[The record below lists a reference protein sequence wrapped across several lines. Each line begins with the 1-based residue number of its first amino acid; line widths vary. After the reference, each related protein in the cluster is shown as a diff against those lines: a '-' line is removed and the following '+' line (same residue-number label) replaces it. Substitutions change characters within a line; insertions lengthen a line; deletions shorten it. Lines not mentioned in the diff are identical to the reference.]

1 MDEDD
6 DILRARAARRGT
18 PFLNTEQAAAYLG
31 LSERKLRRLR
41 EGCKGPRYRL
51 HGRLIR
57 YHIDDLLIWSRSSS
71 PRSERNSAS
80 GDARGAAEREGRHD

>member
-6 DILRARAARRGT
+6 DIIRARSARRGT

-31 LSERKLRRLR
+31 VSERKLRRLR
-41 EGCKGPRYRL
+41 EGCNGPRYRL

-71 PRSERNSAS
+71 PRSDDSTAS
-80 GDARGAAEREGRHD
+80 SDARRAAARGGRHD

>member
-6 DILRARAARRGT
+6 DIIRARAARRGT

-31 LSERKLRRLR
+31 ISERKLRRLR

-71 PRSERNSAS
+71 PRSDSS
-80 GDARGAAEREGRHD
+80 TMSDDARGAVQGEGRHD